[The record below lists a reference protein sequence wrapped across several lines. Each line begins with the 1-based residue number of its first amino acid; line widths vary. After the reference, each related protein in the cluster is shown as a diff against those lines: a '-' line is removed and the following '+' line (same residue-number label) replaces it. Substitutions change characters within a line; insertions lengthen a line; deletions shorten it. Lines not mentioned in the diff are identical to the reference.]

1 MKNFEIHCP
10 CCEATLVIDR
20 ISGEVLLHK
29 AKENRGPGGSL
40 DAMVAGLEKQK
51 SEAAKRFDRQ
61 LEAQKDRGRILE
73 ERFKEALER
82 AEKSDEK
89 FVNPMDLD

>member
-1 MKNFEIHCP
+1 MANFEITCP
-10 CCEATLVIDR
+10 CCETTLVIDR

-29 AKENRGPGGSL
+29 AKEKRGPGGSL
-40 DAMVAGLEKQK
+40 DAMVAGLETQK

-61 LEAQKDRGRILE
+61 LESQKDRARILE

-89 FVNPMDLD
+89 YVNPLDMD